1 MLNRTNLSGVPMSER
16 AYGVGG
22 YLVPY
27 DGIPNSGEYYSAMG
41 RLGFCGGVLV
51 MHVVVNIIL
60 YTRLADGHVT
70 PARNN
75 HNSFKSKYEGLKN
88 VIPSFHF
95 HRDYKTTR
103 KH

>member
-1 MLNRTNLSGVPMSER
+1 MSER

-27 DGIPNSGEYYSAMG
+27 DDISNSGEYYSAMG

-51 MHVVVNIIL
+51 MHVINTTL

-70 PARNN
+70 QARNN
-75 HNSFKSKYEGLKN
+75 LGSFKSKN

-95 HRDYKTTR
+95 HLDYKTTR